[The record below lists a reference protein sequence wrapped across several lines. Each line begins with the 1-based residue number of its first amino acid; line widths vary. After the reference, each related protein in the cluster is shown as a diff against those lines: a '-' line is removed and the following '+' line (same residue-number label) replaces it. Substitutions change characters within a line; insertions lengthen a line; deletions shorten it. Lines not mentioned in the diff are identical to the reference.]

1 MRRALARPLS
11 TVLAL
16 AACVSPGKPPLTTVE
31 GFEAERYLGT
41 WHEIAAIPAWFQRD
55 CARDTRAEYTAVPEP
70 GQIGVLNS
78 CRRADGTLDSARG
91 RARFTG
97 PEDQGRLEV
106 TFFRPLGFW
115 LWPIAGTYDILALD
129 ERYRWSLVGHPSRD
143 YAWILAR
150 EPRLDDAMLDQLQ
163 ERLTAEG
170 YDPCRLILTV
180 DADPRRGASLCS
192 RR

>member
-1 MRRALARPLS
+1 MTRALARPLAMAV
-11 TVLAL
+11 TL
-16 AACVSPGKPPLTTVE
+16 AACASSGKPPLTTVE
-31 GFEAERYLGT
+31 DFEAERYLGT

-55 CARDTRAEYTAVPEP
+55 CARDTKAEYTAVPEP

-115 LWPIAGTYDILALD
+115 LWPIAGAYDVLALD
-129 ERYRWSLVGHPSRD
+129 EGYRWSLVGHPSRD

-150 EPRLDDAMLDQLQ
+150 EPRLDDATLDQLR
-163 ERLTAEG
+163 ERLATGG
-170 YDPCRLILTV
+170 YDPCRLIVTA
-180 DADPRRGASLCS
+180 DADPRRGRSICSLG
-192 RR
+192 